1 MPQHTAA
8 HRTVTTPRAAVRPSQ
23 GFDGFTKW
31 NALVV
36 SLVIAMPNDAVA
48 DADAGDAMSGAVSEN
63 DAHYSQAPLHEGDSL
78 IPDPTPN
85 YSRSR

>member
-48 DADAGDAMSGAVSEN
+48 VADAGDAMTRV
-63 DAHYSQAPLHEGDSL
+63 
-78 IPDPTPN
+78 
-85 YSRSR
+85 R